1 MCTGPLYLAKPEAN
15 GKNYVKY
22 EVIGS
27 SQVAVPTHFFKV
39 LLIENL
45 DGTWEFE
52 NYLMENTR

>member
-1 MCTGPLYLAKPEAN
+1 MCTGPLYLAKTEAN

-22 EVIGS
+22 EVIGNA
-27 SQVAVPTHFFKV
+27 QIAVPTHFFKV

-45 DGTWEFE
+45 DGIWEFE

>member
-1 MCTGPLYLAKPEAN
+1 M
-15 GKNYVKY
+15 KY
-22 EVIGS
+22 EVIGNA
-27 SQVAVPTHFFKV
+27 QIAVPTHFFKV